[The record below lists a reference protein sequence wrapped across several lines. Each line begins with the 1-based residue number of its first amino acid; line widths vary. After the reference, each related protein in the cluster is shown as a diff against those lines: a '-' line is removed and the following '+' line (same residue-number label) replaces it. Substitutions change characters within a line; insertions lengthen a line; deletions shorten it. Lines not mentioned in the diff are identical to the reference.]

1 MIQQLTHLE
10 LNVRHPDGHTQL
22 VKLKSDTGVFAGL
35 SSNCGLR
42 LAGDGISDIHC
53 RIGFE
58 AGRLWV
64 QNWVSAKP
72 TLLNGVEVQS
82 KSEVGPGDLIT
93 VGPYSIEP
101 TGFDLNGRLDMN
113 PETSSVPAP
122 PAVPAPSESPTG
134 RVPPQPTPPRPTPS
148 QPKTIAK
155 VPKSTPPQ
163 PEYFASDETDSD
175 FELALDLLVD
185 DDEAPTYDQETVA
198 LLQAEIDD
206 LRSALAQRDAEARS
220 STMQGTPN
228 QGDSLERSPDS
239 ERMMQ
244 RMRQLID
251 EANRAEERVLLLE
264 EMLHAAEDCNRAE
277 AEERTHLMAW
287 VGDIEKRIGQ
297 REQEQ
302 RAEADVLRRR
312 LKESQNEVKRLQG
325 KIKQFAT
332 SQTDSAPVNVDSSL
346 DELQE
351 RNHALENRL
360 AESERIQRELHSK
373 LDNQAEANEVALR
386 EERAKL
392 AKESAEVSRM
402 RFEFAQRLKED
413 EAIPP
418 SGTNQRLQGLLDEHR
433 RELKKMSAERE
444 QESTTLT
451 GRLRG
456 LWTRV
461 DQDKY

>member
-1 MIQQLTHLE
+1 
-10 LNVRHPDGHTQL
+10 
-22 VKLKSDTGVFAGL
+22 
-35 SSNCGLR
+35 
-42 LAGDGISDIHC
+42 
-53 RIGFE
+53 
-58 AGRLWV
+58 
-64 QNWVSAKP
+64 
-72 TLLNGVEVQS
+72 
-82 KSEVGPGDLIT
+82 
-93 VGPYSIEP
+93 
-101 TGFDLNGRLDMN
+101 
-113 PETSSVPAP
+113 
-122 PAVPAPSESPTG
+122 
-134 RVPPQPTPPRPTPS
+134 
-148 QPKTIAK
+148 
-155 VPKSTPPQ
+155 
-163 PEYFASDETDSD
+163 
-175 FELALDLLVD
+175 
-185 DDEAPTYDQETVA
+185 
-198 LLQAEIDD
+198 
-206 LRSALAQRDAEARS
+206 
-220 STMQGTPN
+220 MQGTPN

-373 LDNQAEANEVALR
+373 LDNQGEANEVALR